1 MRLNASTFAGLCR
14 ARDLLYEVHDEPLTV
29 EEVARAACISPAH
42 FIRLFDA
49 VFGRTPHQFRIDA
62 RLDHARRLLARG
74 EHSVTDVCMAVG
86 FSSLGSFSDLFTRR
100 IGASPSA
107 WRRRIHALAPSPA
120 ALPGVLYPGCLSL
133 MGRLPA
139 SAFSQ
144 FSRSVSPPA
153 RSDFRNAYQADKP
166 HGR

>member
-62 RLDHARRLLARG
+62 RLDHARRLHGRGLFEPRQLQRPFHAADRRQPLGVAPPHSRAGPVTGGIARG
-74 EHSVTDVCMAVG
+74 
-86 FSSLGSFSDLFTRR
+86 
-100 IGASPSA
+100 P
-107 WRRRIHALAPSPA
+107 
-120 ALPGVLYPGCLSL
+120 LP
-133 MGRLPA
+133 RLPVA
-139 SAFSQ
+139 DGAPPRFGV
-144 FSRSVSPPA
+144 FAVFEKRLPSRPVRLPQCVS
-153 RSDFRNAYQADKP
+153 S
-166 HGR
+166 